1 MATQKKVT
9 TPKTKQSGTNERVIT
24 RVVERFNMRSKKDI
38 KDWRRALDAAESL
51 MRPNR
56 TLYYNL
62 CDEVEL
68 DPHLTGVI
76 EHGRRDKLFAQEFRV
91 VDEDGNIDPL
101 LTEFF
106 RGKWFF
112 DFCEFVLASTFYGH
126 SLIQIGDIVDING
139 QQTITDIQLIPRRHV
154 RPEYGEILTDQ
165 SDERGYPYR
174 NDASMMYWL
183 VEVGR
188 NKELGL
194 FKKAAPIVLFK
205 KNAIAAWSEYTEI
218 FGMPMR
224 VAETTSR
231 DSKDLDRLQDALDR
245 MGKSATAVLNAG
257 ETFKFI
263 ESTKGDAFQV
273 YDKLIDRCNSELSK
287 LVLGSTLTTD
297 TGANGNRS
305 LGDVHMEG
313 TNNVMESDKRL
324 IASVVKDQLM
334 TLLEQRGL
342 KVQGRKFEY
351 SEQKD
356 LDALYDRV
364 EGLLQHFEVDEQFI
378 NDTFGIPVKKKTA
391 PAEQNPEP
399 PTGEKKKPQNLSHSH
414 SWVDELYKECICCDT
429 SQVKLAAT
437 KQTALDKYAS
447 QLADRCYNEEVTFSV
462 DVFNAM
468 NDILIDALI
477 AGWMDEKKLKLSY
490 RSTIDLKID
499 YSSPDWQ
506 TIANMEAN
514 LFRFSAAKTLAL
526 VNELNELAK
535 EKTFEEFK
543 RKATP
548 LLDSYTVNTLRTEYN
563 FAWQTAQNAAEYNR
577 MQAEKEVYPY
587 WQYITAGDSRVRA
600 AHKALDKM
608 TFRADDPVWDTIYP
622 PNGWGC
628 RCYAKPLMSYSE
640 SKLANEAKALD
651 ALASTEIDSNG
662 NSELDRM
669 RKNGMDINRAKLGE
683 VFTANQMYKQELN
696 ANLGIKDNG
705 LQPYQDM
712 SQKDWPSLPVVNKT
726 KEEAKEW
733 YAQNVKDETLID
745 YAGRPI
751 EFTAKTVDKHLEER
765 HIKEGRQNI
774 LELVPDVLLNPD
786 EVFFQPRSEKTQQY
800 VYFKYYKGAALFVPV
815 QIDKGKLSVGTWFKI
830 DRQVDD
836 RRTGYLLKKKNR

>member
-9 TPKTKQSGTNERVIT
+9 TTKTKETGTNERVIT

-38 KDWRRALDAAESL
+38 KDWRRALDTAESL

-91 VDEDGNIDPL
+91 VDEEGNIDPV

-112 DFCEFVLASTFYGH
+112 DLCEFILASNFYGH
-126 SLIQIGDIVDING
+126 SLIQVGDIVDING

-174 NDASMMYWL
+174 NDATMMYWL
-183 VEVGR
+183 IEVGR
-188 NKELGL
+188 PKELGL

-287 LVLGSTLTTD
+287 LILGSTLTTD

-356 LDALYDRV
+356 LGELYERV

-391 PAEQNPEP
+391 SVEQTPEP
-399 PTGEKKKPQNLSHSH
+399 PTGEKKKPQTLSVNH
-414 SWVDELYKECICCDT
+414 SWVDELYKECICGDT
-429 SQVKLAAT
+429 HQVRLAITKQNNLDKAAT
-437 KQTALDKYAS
+437 E
-447 QLADRCYNEEVTFSV
+447 LAELCFNEEVTFGV
-462 DVFNAM
+462 DVFQAM
-468 NDILIDALI
+468 NDILIDALV

-490 RSTIDLKID
+490 RNTVDLKID

-514 LFRFSAAKTLAL
+514 LFRFSAAKTLTL
-526 VNELNELAK
+526 VNELNGLAK
-535 EKTFEEFK
+535 DNKTFEEFK
-543 RKATP
+543 KKATP

-608 TFRADDPVWDTIYP
+608 VFRADDPAWDTIYP

-628 RCYAKPLMSYSE
+628 RCYVKPLMSYSE
-640 SKLANEAKALD
+640 SKLSTKEKALD
-651 ALASTEIDSNG
+651 ALASTEIDSQG

-705 LQPYQDM
+705 LQPYKDM
-712 SQKDWPSLPVVNKT
+712 SQKDWPNLPVVNKT

-733 YAQNVKDETLID
+733 YAQNVKDERIID

-751 EFTAKTVDKHLEER
+751 EFTAKTVDRHLKED
-765 HIKEGRQNI
+765 KLQEGRQNI
-774 LELVPDVLLNPD
+774 LELVPEVIQSPD
-786 EVFFQPRSEKTQQY
+786 EVFFQPKSDKTQQY
-800 VYFKYYKGAALFVPV
+800 AYIKYYKQGALFVPV
-815 QIDKGKLSVGTWFKI
+815 QLKDGKLVAKSWFNL
-830 DRQVDD
+830 DREPDD
-836 RRTGYLLKKKNR
+836 RRTGFVLKK